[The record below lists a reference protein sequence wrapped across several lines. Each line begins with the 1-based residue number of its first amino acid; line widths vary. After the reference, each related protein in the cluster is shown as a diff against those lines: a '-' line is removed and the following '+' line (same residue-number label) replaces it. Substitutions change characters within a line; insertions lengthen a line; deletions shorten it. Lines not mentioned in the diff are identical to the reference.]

1 MENNLNIVKSEFKEL
16 PNNIEAEQSV
26 IGSILVTNEIFDEIS
41 TIISSINFYD
51 PMHQK
56 IYNAIESLIYK
67 GMLANPITL
76 KNYFE
81 DEKDDLDVPEYLVKI
96 TKFSTSIRQAIEYS
110 KIIYDMFVR
119 RELIKISE
127 QTIDNAKITDLD
139 SSGQNIIENS
149 ERLLFDLAEKGSFNS
164 SLIKFDDAMKQT
176 IEMASAAYKNEG
188 GIVGVPTGLRDLDD
202 KLGGLHQSDL
212 IIIAGRPSMGKT
224 SLATNIAF
232 NAAKHIQD
240 NQKKSSV
247 AFFSLEMSSEQL
259 STRILSE
266 QARIGSNDIRRGRIS
281 DEQFD
286 QFLETSKNIAELPL
300 FIDETPAISIAAMSN
315 RARRIKRLHG
325 LDMIVVDYIQLM
337 RGTTYNKDGRVQE
350 ISQITQGLKAI
361 AKELGVPVVALSQL
375 SRQVEQRDDHKP
387 QLADLRES
395 GSIEQDADVVMFV
408 YREGYYLQ
416 RKEPREATVEHAEWQ
431 AKMNEV
437 AHLAEIIIGKQR
449 HGPIGKVTLEFEKDL
464 QNLKI
469 LKLIKFKYKTLML
482 TSLYE
487 NTILKNPKFIIL
499 ILFITLISFG
509 YYSKDFRLDASS
521 ETLLIE
527 DDPDLE
533 YLREITNRYG
543 SKEFLVLTY
552 TPNEGMISNTSINNL
567 LSLKYK
573 IQSLDWVHSVITLL
587 DIPLLNN
594 TDAPLQERLKGFK
607 TLKDED
613 VDKNRGFKEI
623 LESPVFRNFV
633 ISESGKTSGIIVNI
647 KQNPIL
653 EDIEN
658 RSKKEIDEHRDKI
671 KKQNHKN
678 ILEIRDVI
686 KSYDDVGKIYLGG
699 IPMIA
704 DDMMTFIKS
713 DIIVFGLG
721 VLLFI
726 IATLWFVFK
735 K

>member
-1 MENNLNIVKSEFKEL
+1 MENNLSVVEENFKEL

-26 IGSILVTNEIFDEIS
+26 IGSILVTNEIFDEIN
-41 TIISSINFYD
+41 TIISNVNFYD

-56 IYNAIESLIYK
+56 IFNAIESMIYK
-67 GMLANPITL
+67 GLLANPITL

-81 DEKDDLDVPEYLVKI
+81 KEKDEINIPEYLVKI
-96 TKFSTSIRQAIEYS
+96 TKFSTSARQAIEYS

-127 QTIDNAKITDLD
+127 HIIDNAKENDLD
-139 SSGQNIIENS
+139 NSGQNIIENS
-149 ERLLFDLAEKGSFNS
+149 EKLLYDLAEKGTFNS

-188 GIVGVPTGLRDLDD
+188 GIVGVPTGLRDLDN

-232 NAAKHIQD
+232 NAAKNIQD
-240 NQKKSSV
+240 NGKKSSV

-259 STRILSE
+259 STRIISE

-286 QFLETSKNIAELPL
+286 QFLETSKDISELPL

-325 LDMIVVDYIQLM
+325 LDLIVVDYIQLM
-337 RGTTYNKDGRVQE
+337 KGLFNNKDGRVQE

-361 AKELGVPVVALSQL
+361 AKELGVPVLALSQL

-449 HGPIGKVTLEFEKDL
+449 HGPIGKVTLEFEERFT
-464 QNLKI
+464 
-469 LKLIKFKYKTLML
+469 KFKDTQ
-482 TSLYE
+482 
-487 NTILKNPKFIIL
+487 
-499 ILFITLISFG
+499 
-509 YYSKDFRLDASS
+509 
-521 ETLLIE
+521 
-527 DDPDLE
+527 
-533 YLREITNRYG
+533 
-543 SKEFLVLTY
+543 
-552 TPNEGMISNTSINNL
+552 NN
-567 LSLKYK
+567 
-573 IQSLDWVHSVITLL
+573 
-587 DIPLLNN
+587 
-594 TDAPLQERLKGFK
+594 
-607 TLKDED
+607 
-613 VDKNRGFKEI
+613 
-623 LESPVFRNFV
+623 
-633 ISESGKTSGIIVNI
+633 
-647 KQNPIL
+647 
-653 EDIEN
+653 
-658 RSKKEIDEHRDKI
+658 
-671 KKQNHKN
+671 
-678 ILEIRDVI
+678 
-686 KSYDDVGKIYLGG
+686 
-699 IPMIA
+699 
-704 DDMMTFIKS
+704 
-713 DIIVFGLG
+713 
-721 VLLFI
+721 
-726 IATLWFVFK
+726 
-735 K
+735 

>member
-1 MENNLNIVKSEFKEL
+1 VENNLSIVKDKFKEL

-41 TIISSINFYD
+41 TIISSANFYD

-56 IYNAIESLIYK
+56 IYNAMESLIYK

-96 TKFSTSIRQAIEYS
+96 TKFSTSVRQAIEYS

-127 QTIDNAKITDLD
+127 QTIDSAKINDLD
-139 SSGQNIIENS
+139 TSGQNIIENS

-164 SLIKFDDAMKQT
+164 SLVKFDDAMKQT

-212 IIIAGRPSMGKT
+212 VIIAGRPSMGKT

-240 NQKKSSV
+240 SGKKSSI

-361 AKELGVPVVALSQL
+361 AKELGIPVLALSQL

-449 HGPIGKVTLEFEKDL
+449 HGPIGKVTLEFEERFT
-464 QNLKI
+464 
-469 LKLIKFKYKTLML
+469 KFKDTQ
-482 TSLYE
+482 
-487 NTILKNPKFIIL
+487 
-499 ILFITLISFG
+499 
-509 YYSKDFRLDASS
+509 
-521 ETLLIE
+521 
-527 DDPDLE
+527 
-533 YLREITNRYG
+533 
-543 SKEFLVLTY
+543 
-552 TPNEGMISNTSINNL
+552 IN
-567 LSLKYK
+567 
-573 IQSLDWVHSVITLL
+573 
-587 DIPLLNN
+587 
-594 TDAPLQERLKGFK
+594 
-607 TLKDED
+607 
-613 VDKNRGFKEI
+613 
-623 LESPVFRNFV
+623 
-633 ISESGKTSGIIVNI
+633 
-647 KQNPIL
+647 
-653 EDIEN
+653 
-658 RSKKEIDEHRDKI
+658 
-671 KKQNHKN
+671 
-678 ILEIRDVI
+678 
-686 KSYDDVGKIYLGG
+686 
-699 IPMIA
+699 
-704 DDMMTFIKS
+704 
-713 DIIVFGLG
+713 
-721 VLLFI
+721 
-726 IATLWFVFK
+726 
-735 K
+735 

>member
-1 MENNLNIVKSEFKEL
+1 MENNLSIVKDKFKEL

-41 TIISSINFYD
+41 TIISNINFFD

-56 IYNAIESLIYK
+56 IYNAIENLIYK

-81 DEKDDLDVPEYLVKI
+81 DDKDDLNVPEYLVKI
-96 TKFSTSIRQAIEYS
+96 TKFSTSVRQAIEYS

-127 QTIDNAKITDLD
+127 QTIDSAKINDLD
-139 SSGQNIIENS
+139 SNGQNIIENS
-149 ERLLFDLAEKGSFNS
+149 EKLLFDLAEKGSFNS
-164 SLIKFDDAMKQT
+164 SLVKFDEAMKQT

-232 NAAKHIQD
+232 NAAKYIQD
-240 NQKKSSV
+240 QSKKSSI

-266 QARIGSNDIRRGRIS
+266 QSKIGSNDIRRGRIS

-337 RGTTYNKDGRVQE
+337 KGTTNNKDGRVQE

-361 AKELGVPVVALSQL
+361 AKELGIPVVALSQL

-449 HGPIGKVTLEFEKDL
+449 HGPIGKVTLEFEERFT
-464 QNLKI
+464 
-469 LKLIKFKYKTLML
+469 KFKDTQ
-482 TSLYE
+482 
-487 NTILKNPKFIIL
+487 
-499 ILFITLISFG
+499 
-509 YYSKDFRLDASS
+509 
-521 ETLLIE
+521 
-527 DDPDLE
+527 
-533 YLREITNRYG
+533 
-543 SKEFLVLTY
+543 
-552 TPNEGMISNTSINNL
+552 SN
-567 LSLKYK
+567 
-573 IQSLDWVHSVITLL
+573 
-587 DIPLLNN
+587 
-594 TDAPLQERLKGFK
+594 
-607 TLKDED
+607 
-613 VDKNRGFKEI
+613 
-623 LESPVFRNFV
+623 
-633 ISESGKTSGIIVNI
+633 
-647 KQNPIL
+647 
-653 EDIEN
+653 
-658 RSKKEIDEHRDKI
+658 
-671 KKQNHKN
+671 
-678 ILEIRDVI
+678 
-686 KSYDDVGKIYLGG
+686 
-699 IPMIA
+699 
-704 DDMMTFIKS
+704 
-713 DIIVFGLG
+713 
-721 VLLFI
+721 
-726 IATLWFVFK
+726 
-735 K
+735 